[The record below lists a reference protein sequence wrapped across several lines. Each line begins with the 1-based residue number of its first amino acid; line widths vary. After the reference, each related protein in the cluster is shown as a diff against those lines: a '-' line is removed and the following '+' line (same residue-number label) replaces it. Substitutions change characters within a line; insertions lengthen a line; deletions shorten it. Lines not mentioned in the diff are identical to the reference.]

1 MFQNEIIE
9 CKSLST
15 KHFLYFILFVLFI
28 SILPS
33 CKSKKSLENGKYK
46 KVENASN
53 TSASDTFFNYTIAS
67 IRSKQLQF
75 RSLSMRC
82 KVFYDDGKMQ
92 QDFTANIRIKKDS
105 IIWLSLTGIFGIEGA
120 RLVVT
125 RDSVLLLNKLTREY
139 LARPVSYLSQ
149 IIPLSSGY
157 DALQNLLIGQLVNVE
172 PAEHRIYEADSLLI
186 LNFQNTNLRQTATL
200 HRQKYTTLDLLLADQ
215 LIKQDLKITF
225 GDYRDLSGSSFS
237 FLRFIEVNR
246 GLQKMKINME
256 VQRYTIDEPLTFPLE
271 VNDSYKRI

>member
-1 MFQNEIIE
+1 MKTLVHKYLLPQ
-9 CKSLST
+9 
-15 KHFLYFILFVLFI
+15 YFVLFLI
-28 SILPS
+28 SLVFISALPS
-33 CKSKKSLENGKYK
+33 CESKKL
-46 KVENASN
+46 VESRKGSEADVPSK
-53 TSASDTFFNYTIAS
+53 SSVSDTFFDYTLSSNRA
-67 IRSKQLQF
+67 KQLQF
-75 RSLSMRC
+75 NSLSMRC

-120 RLVVT
+120 RLIVT

-149 IIPLSSGY
+149 VIPLSSGY

-200 HRQKYTTLDLLLADQ
+200 HRQNYTTLDLLLADQ

>member
-1 MFQNEIIE
+1 MKMLEHKCLLPQYVVLFLI
-9 CKSLST
+9 SL
-15 KHFLYFILFVLFI
+15 VFI
-28 SILPS
+28 SILSS
-33 CKSKKSLENGKYK
+33 CKSKKLAERRNLNEVVS
-46 KVENASN
+46 
-53 TSASDTFFNYTIAS
+53 TSKTTASDTFFDYTLSS
-67 IRSKQLQF
+67 IKTKQLQF
-75 RSLSMRC
+75 RSLTMRC

-92 QDFTANIRIKKDS
+92 QDFTANVRIKKDS

-120 RLVVT
+120 RMIIT
-125 RDSVLLLNKLTREY
+125 QDSVFLLNKLTREY
-139 LARPVSYLSQ
+139 LVRPVSYLSQ

-157 DALQNLLIGQLVNVE
+157 DALQNLLIGQLVNIE
-172 PAEHRIYEADSLLI
+172 PAEHRIYEADSMLI

-200 HRQKYTTLDLLLADQ
+200 HRQNYTTLDLLLADQ

-225 GDYRDLSGSSFS
+225 GDYRDLSGSPFS

>member
-1 MFQNEIIE
+1 MKTLVHKYLLPQ
-9 CKSLST
+9 
-15 KHFLYFILFVLFI
+15 YFVLFLI
-28 SILPS
+28 SLVFISSLPS
-33 CKSKKSLENGKYK
+33 CKSKKL
-46 KVENASN
+46 VENRKGNEAEGASK
-53 TSASDTFFNYTIAS
+53 SSVSDTFFDYTLSSNRA
-67 IRSKQLQF
+67 KQLQF
-75 RSLSMRC
+75 NSLSMRC

-120 RLVVT
+120 RLIVT

-200 HRQKYTTLDLLLADQ
+200 HRQNYTTLDLLLADQ

-225 GDYRDLSGSSFS
+225 GDYRDLSGSAFS